1 MARRDPY
8 KLMVWGPGRMGK
20 LTIWQTT
27 QLPEFELVGVR
38 AYSEAKEGV
47 DAGELIGIEPL
58 GVKATTDVDALLQID
73 CDCIVYTAHDVGT
86 YHTDDEILQLLAA
99 GKNVVTPL
107 PYHNAD
113 LFREAEFVDKLR
125 AACTQGGT
133 TFHASGI
140 DPDWMSERVLLA
152 LTGACSDVRSIKLQE
167 HWDCTFAE
175 EGPLRYVGFG
185 QSPDEA
191 EQVEVTK
198 TIASN
203 FTRAIV
209 RTAEKVL
216 GVTYDRVVESHDYIP
231 TPQDIHQPFFIPA
244 GTVGR
249 ITHRMQGHVD
259 SIGAEPLFT
268 IEYHWLVG
276 EGMLPEGVSPG
287 QYYVATIEGCPSMKM
302 SLDIK
307 VSNYNDDRVYK
318 FGNMEVEPSYVATI
332 TPCLQAVPHVCAAAP
347 GPLPSFGPGLNW
359 MQDLRDS
366 VTV

>member
-1 MARRDPY
+1 MTRRDPY

-47 DAGELIGIEPL
+47 DAGELIGVEPL
-58 GVKATTDVDALLQID
+58 GVKVTTDVDALLQID

-86 YHTDDEILQLLAA
+86 YHTDDEILKLLAA

-113 LFREAEFVDKLR
+113 LFREAEFVEKLR
-125 AACTQGGT
+125 AACAQGDS

-152 LTGACSDVRSIKLQE
+152 LTGACSDVKSIKLQE

-185 QSPDEA
+185 QSPEEA
-191 EQVEVTK
+191 DKVEVTK

-209 RTAEKVL
+209 RTAEKML
-216 GVTYDRVVESHDYIP
+216 GVSYDRVVESHDYIP
-231 TPQDIHQPFFIPA
+231 TPQDIHEPFFIGA

-268 IEYHWLVG
+268 IEYHWLMG
-276 EGMLPEGVSPG
+276 EGMLPEGISPG

-347 GPLPSFGPGLNW
+347 GLLPSFGPGLNW

-366 VTV
+366 VTG